1 VKRCK
6 EYLPKEGSMGN
17 SRADKP
23 HKKLILWKKSLELV
37 MLIYRVVKDLPREED
52 FGLNAQMRRAVI
64 SVPSNI
70 AEGLTRATKGDKLRF
85 LNIVRASLSEL
96 DAQVE
101 VSAMLGYISE
111 QQTLE
116 IDENMTSVEQLL
128 SGLIRSIR

>member
-1 VKRCK
+1 
-6 EYLPKEGSMGN
+6 MGN